1 MFPPMNSF
9 LIKNGESDGVSSDD
23 DDDDGASGGVLSD
36 DHDDGDDDDDD
47 HGDDDDDDGASGG
60 VLSATRAKIGK
71 NTSWP
76 EESSVLCSAFTHIF
90 AHNLY
95 LYF

>member
-1 MFPPMNSF
+1 MNSF
-9 LIKNGESDGVSSDD
+9 LIQNSESDGVSSDD

-47 HGDDDDDDGASGG
+47 HGDDDDDDDGASGG

-71 NTSWP
+71 NTAWP